1 MLVNL
6 WQKATEDNGHHNAQ
20 VLDVSSPSKLLK
32 AKAGMGAGTKGQVGT
47 WLRLRVLLW
56 CAPR

>member
-1 MLVNL
+1 ML
-6 WQKATEDNGHHNAQ
+6 ATG
-20 VLDVSSPSKLLK
+20 SLK